1 MKKNKVVSLLL
12 SLSLAVSLAIPGS
25 LAMPTYAAS
34 TEQMVVKKTA
44 TKDDEGDTYTIKLEA
59 YATGEKII
67 SSVNKDKPTDIIL
80 VLDQSGSM
88 KNDIGKVNFQAYTR
102 VNNDTL
108 YGHRHNGGDNN
119 LWHKLSDGR
128 FVSVSVIKQ
137 EKAISPRP
145 VTNGLNNS
153 DRYGYTNLWNYRNR
167 LFAKKDGKFMKV
179 TVTEVSDYLDWRN
192 TTYQYS
198 LPDGTVIASDGKRNE
213 APEISG
219 TDDNLL
225 YTASFNDSETEYIY
239 TYTDSHNNNA
249 TEIIG
254 SSIGK
259 NNSFTTTLYQLIQS
273 NADVKRVDA
282 LRTAAKTF
290 VTAVAEKAAGADKN
304 VTTTDDNVNHRIAV
318 VGFATGEADWGAYL
332 NTKLLSIRRPN
343 SSNLGVSYPEIT
355 NSDLQNVLQNM
366 DKSNEANLV
375 NTAIDGLKTEGAT
388 RVDLGLDMAERIFR
402 ENPVDSKDRNRVVI
416 VFTDGSPTSSNGFEK
431 QVATNAKTIADRI
444 KNELDATVYSVGIF
458 AGADANSAGNEP
470 SRDLADGSSAI
481 PEASNWFMQQIS
493 SNDGV
498 PRNPSYYLSA
508 GDAGTLNSIFEQIAG
523 NIENGSVSTTLD
535 EKAVV
540 KDIISP
546 YFKLPSGTT
555 SEITLKTASY
565 IGEGQWDAEEDAGD
579 EVKAKIVN
587 KEGNEEVQV
596 DGFNFAANWCGKET
610 TNGNSVYRGKKLII
624 SFKVEPKSG
633 FLGGNNVPTNA
644 HAGVYENSTAEE
656 PVTEF
661 EKPEVNVGIKNI
673 NVNAP
678 DKNVY
683 LLGTVPGSEL
693 KSGTATIGGVPLELG
708 EKNYGLSPWQYDYVT
723 ITVGIQDEK
732 GNPIEGDLTG
742 LKEDSNYTVSVT
754 IKPTKNGNGADGTP
768 VPKEGVSGSGRGNIN
783 VFKPELT
790 FKDSEAYYGEK
801 VTKDFSVN
809 NAGETWKHGEGENVV
824 ADDAPGITMIGSK
837 PDLTIGYMPNDEM
850 LDVKAADDK
859 YYTKKDVPV
868 KATVSIGAVDVT
880 ESTGFLHKCESN
892 NCDWTDPTT
901 KGDPAFKIHIKTCQ
915 LTITKSGGAAG
926 EPYVFTV
933 KRNGDKY
940 SEVTLAAN
948 GSATIYE
955 LPVGTYTIEE
965 DTGWSW
971 RYSPKY
977 SVSVTLAASTPE
989 NQLAY
994 TGEITCTN
1002 EKIKDKD
1009 KWLNGF
1015 SDVVTN
1021 ILGKPHTKGGE
1032 N

>member
-1 MKKNKVVSLLL
+1 MKKNKVISLLL

-88 KNDIGKVNFQAYTR
+88 GNDIGKVNYKAYTK

-119 LWHKLSDGR
+119 LWYKLSDGR

-137 EKAISPRP
+137 EKAIYPTP
-145 VTNGLNNS
+145 VTNGLNNYN
-153 DRYGYTNLWNYRNR
+153 RYGYTNLWNHRNR

-179 TVTEVSDYLDWRN
+179 TVTEVGNWQN
-192 TTYQYS
+192 KTYQYS
-198 LPDGTVIASDGKRNE
+198 LPDGTVIASGGKWNE

-239 TYTDSHNNNA
+239 TYTDSHNNNV

-254 SSIGK
+254 SSIGN
-259 NNSFTTTLYQLIQS
+259 NNSFTTTTLYQLEKG
-273 NADVKRVDA
+273 NAGVKRVDA
-282 LRTAAKTF
+282 LKTAAKTF
-290 VTAVAEKAAGADKN
+290 ITAVAEKAAGADKN
-304 VTTTDDNVNHRIAV
+304 LTTTDDNVNHRIAV
-318 VGFATGEADWGAYL
+318 VGFASGEDMWGWGAYL

-343 SSNLGVSYPEIT
+343 SSILGVAYPEIT

-366 DKSNEANLV
+366 NNSNEANLV
-375 NTAIDGLKTEGAT
+375 NTAIDGLGKEGAT

-416 VFTDGSPTSSNGFEK
+416 VFTDGSPTSYDGFEK

-444 KNELDATVYSVGIF
+444 KNELGATVYSVGIF

-470 SRDLADGSSAI
+470 SGDLADGSSAI
-481 PEASNWFMQQIS
+481 PEASNWFMQRIS

-565 IGEGQWDAEEDAGD
+565 SGEGQWDAEEDAGD

-693 KSGTATIGGVPLELG
+693 KSGTATVGGVTLNLG
-708 EKNYGLSPWQYDYVT
+708 EKNYGLSPWQYAYVK

-742 LKEDSNYTVSVT
+742 LTDDSNYTVSVT
-754 IKPTKNGNGADGTP
+754 IEPTKDGKGADGTP
-768 VPKEGVSGSGRGNIN
+768 IPQAGVSGSAKGNIN

-790 FKDSEAYYGEK
+790 FKDSEAYYGET
-801 VTKDFSVN
+801 VTNDFTANKDDDDI
-809 NAGETWKHGEGENVV
+809 WKHDTTESSSV
-824 ADDAPGITMIGSK
+824 TMIGEKPKLDIAYAPDESK
-837 PDLTIGYMPNDEM
+837 LAGG
-850 LDVKAADDK
+850 K
-859 YYTKKDVPV
+859 YTKQDVPV
-868 KATVSIGAVDVT
+868 KATVSMKVNGVDEGIT
-880 ESTGFLHKCESN
+880 EHTKFEHKACPGGTDCSWNSTTG
-892 NCDWTDPTT
+892 T
-901 KGDPAFKIHIKTCQ
+901 GDPAFLIHIKTCQ
-915 LTITKSGGAAG
+915 LTITKTGGADG

-933 KRNGDKY
+933 YKHDGATKTKY
-940 SEVTLAAN
+940 SEVTIKGN
-948 GSATIYE
+948 DSVTISE
-955 LPVGTYTIEE
+955 LPVGTYSIEE

-971 RYSPKY
+971 RYTPSYSGSGDLSSTSPNGI
-977 SVSVTLAASTPE
+977 L
-989 NQLAY
+989 
-994 TGEITCTN
+994 TCTN
-1002 EKIKDKD
+1002 KKEND
-1009 KWLNGF
+1009 KWLNEF
-1015 SDVVTN
+1015 SAVVKN
-1021 ILGKPHTKGGE
+1021 IFGQAK
-1032 N
+1032 NN